1 MNIYTEEKEIMV
13 FWEFKFDGITW
24 QLTLELLL
32 RLVVSALCGAVV
44 GFERS
49 KRLKEAGVRTHC
61 VVAISSA
68 LFMIVSKYG
77 FADMSS
83 DALMEL
89 FGSRGADTSRIAAQ
103 VVSGISFLG
112 AGVIFK
118 NGNVVR
124 GITTAAGI
132 WATAAIG
139 LTIGSG
145 LYIFGIAATILIMIV
160 QMLMHRFP
168 VGNDAFNTNE
178 ILITMI
184 DSPEARKFINTDMKG
199 DWALVIGSKMYR
211 ENDKSLIQVTIK
223 CSGAFP
229 PEKMMQMMD
238 EHPEIISISM

>member
-1 MNIYTEEKEIMV
+1 MV

-32 RLVVSALCGAVV
+32 RLIVSAFCGAVV

-83 DALMEL
+83 DAIMEM

-145 LYIFGIAATILIMIV
+145 LYCFGIAATVIIMV
-160 QMLMHRFP
+160 VPMVMHKFP

-184 DSPEARKFINTDMKG
+184 DSPESRKFISTDMKG
-199 DWALVIGSKMYR
+199 DWVLIIGSKMYR
-211 ENDKSLIQVTIK
+211 EGDRSLIQITVK
-223 CSGAFP
+223 CSGTFP
-229 PEKMMQMMD
+229 PERMMKMMD
-238 EHPEIISISM
+238 DHPEIVSISM

>member
-1 MNIYTEEKEIMV
+1 M
-13 FWEFKFDGITW
+13 
-24 QLTLELLL
+24 
-32 RLVVSALCGAVV
+32 

-83 DALMEL
+83 DAIMEM

-139 LTIGSG
+139 LTVGSG
-145 LYIFGIAATILIMIV
+145 LYIFGIAATVIIMVV
-160 QMLMHRFP
+160 QMVMHKFP

-184 DSPEARKFINTDMKG
+184 DSPESRKFISTDMKG
-199 DWALVIGSKMYR
+199 DWVLIIGSKMYR
-211 ENDKSLIQVTIK
+211 EGDKSLIQITVK
-223 CSGAFP
+223 CSGTFP
-229 PEKMMQMMD
+229 PERMMKMMD
-238 EHPEIISISM
+238 DHPEIVSISM

>member
-1 MNIYTEEKEIMV
+1 MI
-13 FWEFKFDGITW
+13 FWEFKFDVISW
-24 QLTLELLL
+24 QLTLEILL
-32 RLVVSALCGAVV
+32 RLVVSAFCGAIV
-44 GFERS
+44 GLERS

-83 DALMEL
+83 DALMVL
-89 FGSRGADTSRIAAQ
+89 FGSKGADTSRIASQ

-145 LYIFGIAATILIMIV
+145 LYIFGIAATVLIMVV
-160 QMLMHRFP
+160 QMVMHKFP

-178 ILITMI
+178 ILITMV
-184 DSPEARKFINTDMKG
+184 DSPEARNFINTEMKS

-211 ENDKSLIQVTIK
+211 EDDKALIQVTIK

-229 PEKMMQMMD
+229 PEKMMKMMD
-238 EHPEIISISM
+238 DHPEIVSISM